1 MSNLGLPKT
10 AASKRPKIGDLGQHN
25 ETPQG
30 PHDEGHDWHHVYKTD
45 EAPQALAMLDSMR
58 IESIANQR
66 DVLAKSKEAFGN
78 EVQKILDAMS
88 RPDDPG
94 SIHAVIAGSD
104 FNVHLDAALAAAES
118 IIYLQCVK

>member
-1 MSNLGLPKT
+1 MSKSFSKSKQPKV
-10 AASKRPKIGDLGQHN
+10 GDLL
-25 ETPQG
+25 
-30 PHDEGHDWHHVYKTD
+30 PHAEAHENDRHHVYKPD
-45 EAPQALAMLDSMR
+45 EDALVLLDSMR

-94 SIHAVIAGSD
+94 SIHAVIADSD

-118 IIYLQCVK
+118 IIYLQSVK

>member
-1 MSNLGLPKT
+1 MSKSF
-10 AASKRPKIGDLGQHN
+10 SKRPKVGDLLQRTEAN
-25 ETPQG
+25 EN
-30 PHDEGHDWHHVYKTD
+30 DWHHEYKAD
-45 EAPQALAMLDSMR
+45 EDALVLLDSMR

-94 SIHAVIAGSD
+94 SIHAVIADSA
-104 FNVHLDAALAAAES
+104 FNVHLDTALAAAES
-118 IIYLQCVK
+118 IIYLQSVK

>member
-1 MSNLGLPKT
+1 MSVN
-10 AASKRPKIGDLGQHN
+10 ASKRPKNGDLT

-30 PHDEGHDWHHVYKTD
+30 PHDVGHDWHHAYKTD
-45 EAPQALAMLDSMR
+45 ETSRDDALVLLDSMR

-66 DVLAKSKEAFGN
+66 DLLAKSKEAFGN

-94 SIHAVIAGSD
+94 SIHAVIADSV

-118 IIYLQCVK
+118 IIYLQSVK